1 MGKLLRMAWRN
12 VWRNWRRTVI
22 AGTAI
27 ALGLTFILMFDGML
41 GGMDEALYGN
51 TVKLQGGNVQVHA
64 PGFREK
70 ADRLPLLPLAD
81 AGAAVEAA
89 LVQPEV
95 VAVSQRIETGGMVSS
110 REGTLSVAITGIEPE
125 QEAPVSMVT
134 ENVVQGRWLEGDDE
148 DVLLIGQAMAERLEV
163 TVGDRVTLVGRA
175 THQQMRRRTM
185 TIVGIYDLG
194 IPEVEKSLVYVSLLE
209 AQTLFDLRDQ
219 ATEVAIYLE
228 QVGQEPPVVER
239 LQTALGCTSSP
250 PGCEVDAWDTLDPST
265 KEMMALEAQIMD
277 MFGLVILLI
286 AGVGILNLMLMVVF
300 ERTREIGLLA
310 AMGLRRGEIVVLF
323 LLEGVLVGLLG
334 ALAGSVLGGVI
345 GAHYGRV
352 GIDWIAL
359 YGGMDMGEVSP
370 LIGLMGDRLYLR
382 IGIGVLAGRALTVG
396 VIAALASLYP
406 AWQASRRE
414 PAEAL
419 HYV

>member
-1 MGKLLRMAWRN
+1 MGKLLIMAWRN

-22 AGTAI
+22 AVIAI
-27 ALGLTFILMFDGML
+27 ALGLAFILLYEGML
-41 GGMDEALYGN
+41 GGMNESLYGN
-51 TVKLQGGNVQVHA
+51 TVKLQGGHVQVHA

-70 ADRLPLLPLAD
+70 ANRLPLLPLAD
-81 AGAAVEAA
+81 PGAAVEAA
-89 LVQPEV
+89 LAQPKV
-95 VAVSQRIETGGMVSS
+95 VAVAQRIETGGMVSN
-110 REGTLSVAITGIEPE
+110 REGTMPVVITGIEPE
-125 QEAPVSMVT
+125 QEAPVSLVV
-134 ENVVQGRWLEGDDE
+134 ENVVQGRWLEGNDE
-148 DVLLIGQAMAERLEV
+148 DVLLIGQAMAEQLEV

-194 IPEVEKSLVYVSLLE
+194 IAELEKSMVYVSLLE
-209 AQTLFDLRDQ
+209 AQTLFDLRGQ
-219 ATEVAIYLE
+219 ATEVAVHLE

-239 LQTALGCTSSP
+239 LQTAL
-250 PGCEVDAWDTLDPST
+250 PGHEVDAWDTLDPST
-265 KEMMALEAQIMD
+265 KQMMEIEAQVMNL
-277 MFGLVILLI
+277 FGLIILLI
-286 AGVGILNLMLMVVF
+286 AGVGILNLMLMAVF

-310 AMGLRRGEIVVLF
+310 AMGLKRRETVALF
-323 LLEGVLVGLLG
+323 LLEGVMIGLLG

-345 GAHYGRV
+345 GAYFGQV
-352 GIDWIAL
+352 GIDWMAL
-359 YGGMDMGEVSP
+359 YGGVDMGEFGE

-382 IGIGVLAGRALTVG
+382 IGIGVLVERALTVG

-406 AWQASRRE
+406 ARQASRRE